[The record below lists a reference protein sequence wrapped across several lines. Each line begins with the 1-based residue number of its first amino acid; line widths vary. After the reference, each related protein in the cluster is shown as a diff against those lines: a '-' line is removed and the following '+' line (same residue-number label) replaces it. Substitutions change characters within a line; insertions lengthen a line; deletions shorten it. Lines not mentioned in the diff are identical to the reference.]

1 MARKPN
7 YNFERRERERVKAA
21 KKTARLEAKRERTD
35 KRKAEAAGLPYP
47 SEEANGEATD
57 GEATDGEATNAEETN
72 GENTD
77 GPEIDPVG
85 TGPMVQP
92 ENNQ

>member
-57 GEATDGEATNAEETN
+57 GEATNAEETN
-72 GENTD
+72 GEDAD